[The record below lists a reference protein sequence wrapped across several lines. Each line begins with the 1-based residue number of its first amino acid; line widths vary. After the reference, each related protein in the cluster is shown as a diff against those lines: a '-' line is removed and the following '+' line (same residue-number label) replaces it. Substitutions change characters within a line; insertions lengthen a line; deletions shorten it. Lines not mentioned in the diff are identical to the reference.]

1 MNKQYYLVN
10 KKILPDFIDEIIKI
24 KEEIEEE
31 GISVSTACEKHNI
44 SRSTYYKYKDLVF
57 KPIQNVTNRAII
69 SFRALNV
76 KGVLSNVLTEIAN
89 LNANVITLNQDM
101 PINDYAFITIIDF
114 IIVMDLCSSSLIL
127 EELQKNGK
135 IRVWRRFWKRI
146 FKMMAQNP
154 YMSLRCKPYKFVG
167 DGFIILY
174 RHQFSD
180 SLFEFVLFYFPLL
193 I

>member
-1 MNKQYYLVN
+1 MDKQYYLVN

-31 GISVSTACEKHNI
+31 SISVSTACERHNI

-57 KPIQNVTNRAII
+57 KPIQNITNKAII

-101 PINDYAFITIIDF
+101 PINDYAFITITIDISQLNVEFYEF
-114 IIVMDLCSSSLIL
+114 I
-127 EELQKNGK
+127 EK
-135 IRVWRRFWKRI
+135 IKAIDNVRKVE
-146 FKMMAQNP
+146 
-154 YMSLRCKPYKFVG
+154 
-167 DGFIILY
+167 IIA
-174 RHQFSD
+174 
-180 SLFEFVLFYFPLL
+180 FEG
-193 I
+193 